1 MIMTPLW
8 PAFTDAYTL
17 RDTKWIRSAVSKSN
31 KLNFLLCI
39 PLVIMLILCDQ
50 IYFYWIGPEIKIPF
64 EINLLLMIFVAISI
78 FKETYV
84 SFINGVGKL
93 NLQTLF
99 SIVTIVFQVPLA
111 YFLAKVCHLGLS
123 GILLLNIFW
132 VIVGLILWKI
142 QYYFIMN
149 AQSIKKIW
157 N

>member
-1 MIMTPLW
+1 MTPLW

-17 RDTKWIRSAVSKSN
+17 NDEKWIRFAISKSN
-31 KLNFLLCI
+31 KLNMLLSV
-39 PLVIMLILCDQ
+39 PLLILFFACDQ

-64 EINLLLMIFVAISI
+64 EINLLLAIFVGISI

-93 NLQTLF
+93 NLQVLF
-99 SIVTIVFQVPLA
+99 SIVTIVAQFPLA
-111 YFLAKVCHLGLS
+111 YFLSKYCQLGIS

-132 VIVGLILWKI
+132 VALGFILWSI
-142 QYYFIMN
+142 QYKMIMDVK
-149 AQSIKKIW
+149 STKPIW